1 MKHILLNMLL
11 LAFLG
16 ATAHGDPLLT
26 PEPERITDRAISSD
40 IRAVNGLQKRLAELN
55 AKGTPIGSYHFAKAQ
70 AWLDMAM
77 DQYAMN
83 DRTRVIEDA
92 LWQALLLIEQLEA
105 GKRGMGMETPILPTS
120 KRLRPDLW
128 RTAGEL
134 KGQPGFSCGED
145 LVARLEVQLVW
156 AGHEENQL
164 GWRHA
169 KPYLQAAERL
179 AGDARRLIEAC
190 PDHRPDPTGVVEAR
204 EELKPAASACP
215 SCPSCPAPAA
225 VGARQSRPASP
236 PGAADSPDRVH
247 FAVNSDF
254 LAPRSAAVLE
264 RLAAVLRADPDL
276 KLELQGH
283 ADERGGE
290 LFNQALSLRR
300 AQVVRTYLLAAGV
313 DRARITVTAFGVSR
327 PEVRGRDIVSFAH
340 NRRVEFV
347 LTGGDGQL
355 RQIRQEQDL
364 QVEGRRR
371 QGR

>member
-16 ATAHGDPLLT
+16 ATAHGAPLLT
-26 PEPERITDRAISSD
+26 PEPERITDRAIGSD
-40 IRAVNGLQKRLAELN
+40 IQAVNGLQKRLAELN

-105 GKRGMGMETPILPTS
+105 GKGSPGMETPLLPTS
-120 KRLRPDLW
+120 TRLRPDLW
-128 RTAGEL
+128 RTADEL
-134 KGQPGFSCGED
+134 KRQPGFSCGED

-190 PDHRPDPTGVVEAR
+190 PDHGPTPAGAVEVR
-204 EELKPAASACP
+204 DELKPVPPA
-215 SCPSCPAPAA
+215 CPSCPAPAA
-225 VGARQSRPASP
+225 VGGAQPARSAAPA
-236 PGAADSPDRVH
+236 GGEDSPDRVH

-254 LAPRSAAVLE
+254 LSPRSAAVLE
-264 RLAAVLRADPDL
+264 RLAVVLRADPDL

-313 DRARITVTAFGVSR
+313 ERSRIMVRAFGVSR
-327 PEVRGRDIVSFAH
+327 PEMRGRDIVSFAH

-355 RQIRQEQDL
+355 RPIRQDQDL
-364 QVEGRRR
+364 QVERRR
-371 QGR
+371 GQGR